1 MNINEMTLDQIA
13 ARLAELDEQV
23 RSATDIETVDQAV
36 AEKAELLTRKAEL
49 EDLQQRKQT
58 ALDITSGTIVT
69 KIIDT
74 RKEIIVENQIKERAK
89 LFVESGKTSISAIET
104 RSTLLSGGK
113 IATPTGVGG
122 INEPFNIVSSIIDMI
137 TVEDMTG
144 MGGYKEAFVSAWQ
157 TAGAG
162 TEGTAA
168 NVSDPTFKIANIL
181 PFDIDVVSYVSKQI
195 KKQSPLQYE
204 EKVRKGALNAL
215 RKKAVAY
222 IIGGNGSTEPFGI
235 YNAADSAAAAICE
248 AYEVVANT
256 IDGTTLRKIV
266 FAYGGD
272 ENVGAG
278 AKLFLNKNDLV
289 AFGDVRGTNEKKA
302 VYEIIPDGANPNT
315 GVIKDGGLAVPYV
328 ICSDV
333 TALSASTY
341 SGADIPTMIYGNP
354 ANYKLGLFGDFEV
367 SVSDDYKFGEGLLT
381 VRGEVL
387 VGGNVIAD
395 KGFIV
400 VTLTTA

>member
-1 MNINEMTLDQIA
+1 MEK
-13 ARLAELDEQV
+13 RLQEILA
-23 RSATDIETVDQAV
+23 
-36 AEKAELLTRKAEL
+36 RKAE
-49 EDLQQRKQT
+49 
-58 ALDITSGTIVT
+58 I
-69 KIIDT
+69 
-74 RKEIIVENQIKERAK
+74 RKELATADEKRLKELNDEVDALNREEVEIRAKMDLTGKLGDPESKPQGRNETEERAK
-89 LFVESGKTSISAIET
+89 KFAETGRTRISASET
-104 RSTLLSGGK
+104 RSTLLSGGA

-122 INEPFNIVSSIIDMI
+122 INEPFNVLSSIIDMI

-162 TEGTAA
+162 TEGTVA
-168 NVSDPTFKIANIL
+168 NTSDPTFKIANIL

-204 EKVRKGALNAL
+204 EKVRKGALIAL
-215 RKKAVAY
+215 KKKTVSY

-235 YNAADSAAAAICE
+235 YNAEDKDGVAICQ
-248 AYEVVANT
+248 AYEVTSNT
-256 IDGTTLRKIV
+256 IDQTTLRKIV

-278 AKLFLNKNDLV
+278 ARLFLNKKDLIK
-289 AFGDVRGTNEKKA
+289 FGDVRGTNEKKA

-315 GVIKDGGLAVPYV
+315 GIIKDGGLSVPYV

-333 TALSASTY
+333 TALSESTY
-341 SGADIPTMIYGNP
+341 VDKDIPTMIYGNP

-387 VGGNVIAD
+387 VGGNVVAD
-395 KGFIV
+395 KGFVI
-400 VTLTTA
+400 VTLTNA

>member
-1 MNINEMTLDQIA
+1 MEKRLQEIMARKAEIKNELKEADEK
-13 ARLAELDEQV
+13 RLAELNDEV
-23 RSATDIETVDQAV
+23 DTLVKEETEIRSKMDLTGKLGNPEPKPQGRNET
-36 AEKAELLTRKAEL
+36 E
-49 EDLQQRKQT
+49 
-58 ALDITSGTIVT
+58 
-69 KIIDT
+69 
-74 RKEIIVENQIKERAK
+74 ERAK
-89 LFVESGKTSISAIET
+89 KFAETGRTRISASET
-104 RSTLLSGGK
+104 RSTLLSGGA

-122 INEPFNIVSSIIDMI
+122 INEPFNVLSSIIDMI

-162 TEGTAA
+162 TEGTVA
-168 NVSDPTFKIANIL
+168 NTSDPTFKIANIL

-204 EKVRKGALNAL
+204 EKVRKGALIAL
-215 RKKAVAY
+215 KKKAVSY

-235 YNAADSAAAAICE
+235 YNAEDKDGVAICQ
-248 AYEVVANT
+248 AYEVTSNT
-256 IDGTTLRKIV
+256 IDQTTLRKIV

-278 AKLFLNKNDLV
+278 ARLFLNKKDLIK
-289 AFGDVRGTNEKKA
+289 FGDVRGTNEKKA

-315 GVIKDGGLAVPYV
+315 GIIKDGGLSVPYV
-328 ICSDV
+328 ICSNV
-333 TALSASTY
+333 TALSESTY
-341 SGADIPTMIYGNP
+341 ANKNIPTMIYGNP

-387 VGGNVIAD
+387 VGGNVVAD
-395 KGFIV
+395 KGFVI
-400 VTLTTA
+400 VTLTNA

>member
-1 MNINEMTLDQIA
+1 MEK
-13 ARLAELDEQV
+13 RLQEILA
-23 RSATDIETVDQAV
+23 
-36 AEKAELLTRKAEL
+36 RKAEIKNEL
-49 EDLQQRKQT
+49 NNADEKRLKELNDEVDALTKEETEIRSKMDLTGKLGNPEPKPQGRNET
-58 ALDITSGTIVT
+58 
-69 KIIDT
+69 
-74 RKEIIVENQIKERAK
+74 EERAK
-89 LFVESGKTSISAIET
+89 KFAETGRTRISASET
-104 RSTLLSGGK
+104 RSTLLSGGA

-122 INEPFNIVSSIIDMI
+122 INEPFNVLSSIIDMI

-162 TEGTAA
+162 TEGTVA
-168 NVSDPTFKIANIL
+168 NTSDPTFKIANIL

-204 EKVRKGALNAL
+204 EKVRKGALIAL
-215 RKKAVAY
+215 KKKAVSY

-235 YNAADSAAAAICE
+235 HNAKDKDGAAICQ
-248 AYEVVANT
+248 AYEVTANT
-256 IDGTTLRKIV
+256 IDQTTLRKIV

-278 AKLFLNKNDLV
+278 ARLFLNKKDLIK
-289 AFGDVRGTNEKKA
+289 FGDVRGTNEKKA

-315 GVIKDGGLAVPYV
+315 GIIKDGGLSVPYV

-333 TALSASTY
+333 TALSESTY
-341 SGADIPTMIYGNP
+341 VDKDIPTMIYGNP

-387 VGGNVIAD
+387 VGGNVVAD
-395 KGFIV
+395 KGFVI
-400 VTLTTA
+400 VTLTNA